1 MFDLTI
7 TQKTEKKVGKV
18 WKIKKIKEWYLKE
31 YSTDSVG
38 NDLLDNITFYD
49 LFYALD
55 RRKDIYITLFGS
67 EDLGDSLVRERI
79 FEKLAEIM
87 GVDYNYIYEQWLLC
101 E

>member
-1 MFDLTI
+1 MI
-7 TQKTEKKVGKV
+7 NENS
-18 WKIKKIKEWYLKE
+18 KIKEWYLKE

-55 RRKDIYITLFGS
+55 RRKDIYMTLFGS
-67 EDLGDSLVRERI
+67 EELGDSLVRERI
-79 FEKLAEIM
+79 FGKLAEIM

-101 E
+101 D